1 MRGDGAAKGR
11 ATMKARANSRWQR
24 IERFSVEMVSKQ
36 EAAAMLGITVA
47 GINSALQKHTGSKRW
62 PITPPPCGLAPAS
75 SEGDRE

>member
-1 MRGDGAAKGR
+1 MRGNGAAKGR
-11 ATMKARANSRWQR
+11 ATMKARANVRWQR
-24 IERFSVEMVSKQ
+24 IEQYSAAMVSKQ
-36 EAAAMLGITVA
+36 EVASILGITVA